1 MHPRLATVLHW
12 TPRVIAIAF
21 AVFISL
27 FSLDVFQEGY
37 AGQRLVQ
44 ALVMHLLP
52 TTGVVVAALLLAWQW
67 PWLGAVLFTGAG
79 ALYAAT
85 SISHPSWIAV
95 IAGPLFVTAALF
107 LADALVR
114 RRRHA

>member
-21 AVFISL
+21 AIFLSVFA
-27 FSLDVFQEGY
+27 LDVFNEGY
-37 AGQRLVQ
+37 RGGRMLL

-52 TTGVVVAALLLAWQW
+52 TTGVVVASLLLAWQW
-67 PWLGAVLFTGAG
+67 PSVGAALFAAAGILYIATAG
-79 ALYAAT
+79 AHSDSKLL
-85 SISHPSWIAV
+85 IG
-95 IAGPLFVTAALF
+95 GPLFLTAALY